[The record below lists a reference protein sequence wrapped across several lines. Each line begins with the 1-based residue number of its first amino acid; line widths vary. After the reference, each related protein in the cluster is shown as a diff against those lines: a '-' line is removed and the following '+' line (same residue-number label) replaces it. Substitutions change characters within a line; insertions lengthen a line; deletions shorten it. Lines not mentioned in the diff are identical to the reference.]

1 MNQPKAFR
9 KKPVSIIAII
19 WTGDNFDAVKAFA
32 GDNAHLKDGQLII
45 GTLEDGEGE
54 VKAEHVAT
62 VGDYV
67 IRGVEGE
74 FYFCKPHIFLK
85 TYEEDT

>member
-1 MNQPKAFR
+1 MNQPKSFR
-9 KKPVSIIAII
+9 KKPVSISAII

-32 GDNAHLKDGQLII
+32 GDNAHLKNGQLII

-74 FYFCKPHIFLK
+74 FYFCKPNIFLK